1 MRALELRQLEL
12 RMLDVLCARLLLER
26 DSAVG
31 RREYKLA
38 GRFTARYV
46 AVLDLYKRLRKRAR
60 RSRR

>member
-1 MRALELRQLEL
+1 
-12 RMLDVLCARLLLER
+12 MLDVLCARLLLER